1 MHFSAIA
8 EHWNRAFKYHSG
20 RGWMDGWM
28 DGRTDGRTDGL
39 MDGWM
44 DGCVSCV
51 IIFLCRWGSCDGPMP
66 SLKKSYKYLNQASKT
81 RRPDT
86 GKDG

>member
-28 DGRTDGRTDGL
+28 DGWADGRTDGL

-44 DGCVSCV
+44 DGWMDVFLASLFSCV
-51 IIFLCRWGSCDGPMP
+51 GGVL
-66 SLKKSYKYLNQASKT
+66 A
-81 RRPDT
+81 T
-86 GKDG
+86 GRCQVSRSPTNI